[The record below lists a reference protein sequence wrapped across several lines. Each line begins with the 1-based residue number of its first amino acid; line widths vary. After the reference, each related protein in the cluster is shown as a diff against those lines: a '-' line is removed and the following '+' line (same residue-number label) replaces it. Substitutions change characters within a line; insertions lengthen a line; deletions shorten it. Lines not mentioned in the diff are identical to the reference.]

1 MNNRLKIKSFITIIM
16 LITLITISTI
26 VMAATGGNYSVKMS
40 LTSNSKLKA
49 GDTVTVNVNVTSVNA
64 LDGIDAI
71 AAAINYDENV
81 FETLS
86 TSSMVA
92 TNEWTP
98 TYAASTK
105 MLTLKKDTKVSKA
118 ETVLTIKLKVK
129 DTINVDSTTIKLQEV
144 VASNGI
150 ASNGGTGDIEVGEIS
165 VTINKDKEST
175 GSTEQPKNNITDN
188 TKPNTTVKRNTT
200 DNTVT
205 KKSTLPKAGLQQY
218 GMIAIAV
225 VAIVSIFSY
234 VLYKKISK
242 EVK

>member
-16 LITLITISTI
+16 LITLITMSTI

-150 ASNGGTGDIEVGEIS
+150 VSNGGTGDIEVGEIS
-165 VTINKDKEST
+165 VTINKDKEAAVT
-175 GSTEQPKNNITDN
+175 TNN
-188 TKPNTTVKRNTT
+188 TKSNTTVKRNTT